1 MQSDCDLTYDSLI
14 NTETFSELIK
24 TWISTR
30 TSMAHSHLVIK
41 WYTIKDKLYQTYISV
56 YTDVFWNV
64 IPGTALLTY
73 HEFLQNAGKF

>member
-1 MQSDCDLTYDSLI
+1 
-14 NTETFSELIK
+14 
-24 TWISTR
+24 
-30 TSMAHSHLVIK
+30 MAHSHLVIK

-64 IPGTALLTY
+64 RPGTALLTY